1 MCLCDDSDCLVYVII
16 KSHFLLARK
25 FSMLVMMQNFCP
37 FAVLSKR
44 RGVYLIRKL
53 FVYLD
58 NICTVLIPF
67 SCLYL
72 LLDLFML
79 HKMSS

>member
-25 FSMLVMMQNFCP
+25 FSMPVMMQNFCP

-44 RGVYLIRKL
+44 RGVYLGN
-53 FVYLD
+53 YLS
-58 NICTVLIPF
+58 TLIIYAPF
-67 SCLYL
+67 SYHSHV
-72 LLDLFML
+72 FTYY
-79 HKMSS
+79 